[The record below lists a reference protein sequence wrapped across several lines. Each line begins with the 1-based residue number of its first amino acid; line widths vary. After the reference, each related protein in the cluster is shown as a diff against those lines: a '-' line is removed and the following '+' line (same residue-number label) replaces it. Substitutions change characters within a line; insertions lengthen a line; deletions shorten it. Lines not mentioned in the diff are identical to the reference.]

1 MCLVVVV
8 GKVSKQVFALLTG
21 ICFLLLQVFAFMA
34 PASASDSALTGLG
47 EPADPSSM
55 SQPGKLFPSSSQPMV
70 VPSPTLTPVDNG
82 ITLLQ
87 TPSSSGL
94 AALLADPNAIPA
106 EPVLRQPISKSAPKI
121 NSSSAKNSKADPTS
135 KTSSRQPQK
144 PPDLIFRPR
153 VEQQERSVTLVGAIE
168 YANQNY
174 PAIKKSLAQVQLSKD
189 AVKLQKLN
197 EYLPDSLLQYQLLV
211 STHNKITEMFY
222 GSPVFPADPGPGHNA
237 VSGRPYASS
246 GVGASV
252 DWAPIDFGL
261 HKARIQ
267 YAKTQYQQA
276 QADYD
281 VTKLDV
287 EIASASAFLDA
298 VQAAEEVRA
307 MQENVDSFN
316 QFYTVVH
323 AQVSTDLKPGAD
335 QSLASAQLANAQN
348 QLLRAQLSQELA
360 LASLANAIG
369 LGGQAVTIE
378 ARGIAANSEPK
389 LVQKSS
395 PVFENVPII
404 KASQALM
411 MTAMAQRKVLNKEY
425 APVFHFLG
433 GGSFRGAGENITAT
447 GSQSQGASGVFPS
460 VPNYQVALIANWN
473 FLDWFRIRQ
482 EKRVQDQRI
491 VAQQEALNLVLQNI
505 KTEDVKSRAQIRT
518 AVALAANMPVQVEAA
533 DLAFRQAQARYKAG
547 LGSVAQVA
555 EANTVL
561 AQSRMQEAIAR
572 LGVWRAMLQ
581 VAAVHGDMRPFMAEA
596 DRIQKGF

>member
-1 MCLVVVV
+1 
-8 GKVSKQVFALLTG
+8 
-21 ICFLLLQVFAFMA
+21 
-34 PASASDSALTGLG
+34 
-47 EPADPSSM
+47 
-55 SQPGKLFPSSSQPMV
+55 
-70 VPSPTLTPVDNG
+70 
-82 ITLLQ
+82 
-87 TPSSSGL
+87 
-94 AALLADPNAIPA
+94 
-106 EPVLRQPISKSAPKI
+106 
-121 NSSSAKNSKADPTS
+121 
-135 KTSSRQPQK
+135 
-144 PPDLIFRPR
+144 
-153 VEQQERSVTLVGAIE
+153 
-168 YANQNY
+168 
-174 PAIKKSLAQVQLSKD
+174 
-189 AVKLQKLN
+189 
-197 EYLPDSLLQYQLLV
+197 
-211 STHNKITEMFY
+211 MFY
-222 GSPVFPADPGPGHNA
+222 GSPVFPADPGPGHSA
-237 VSGRPYASS
+237 VSGRPYPYS
-246 GVGASV
+246 GVGFSV

-276 QADYD
+276 QADFD

-287 EIASASAFLDA
+287 EISSASAFLDA
-298 VQAAEEVRA
+298 VQAAEEMRA

-369 LGGQAVTIE
+369 LGGQAITIE

-389 LVQKSS
+389 LVQKTS
-395 PVFENVPII
+395 PVFENVPIV

-411 MTAMAQRKVLNKEY
+411 STAMAQRKVLNKEY

-433 GGSFRGAGENITAT
+433 GLNFRGSGENLSAT
-447 GSQSQGASGVFPS
+447 GSQSQGANGVFPA
-460 VPNYQVALIANWN
+460 VPNYQFALIANWN

-518 AVALAANMPVQVEAA
+518 AVALAANMPIQVEAA

-581 VAAVHGDMRPFMAEA
+581 VAAVHGDLRPFMAEA
-596 DRIQKGF
+596 DRIQKGL

>member
-1 MCLVVVV
+1 ML
-8 GKVSKQVFALLTG
+8 
-21 ICFLLLQVFAFMA
+21 
-34 PASASDSALTGLG
+34 
-47 EPADPSSM
+47 
-55 SQPGKLFPSSSQPMV
+55 
-70 VPSPTLTPVDNG
+70 
-82 ITLLQ
+82 
-87 TPSSSGL
+87 
-94 AALLADPNAIPA
+94 
-106 EPVLRQPISKSAPKI
+106 
-121 NSSSAKNSKADPTS
+121 
-135 KTSSRQPQK
+135 
-144 PPDLIFRPR
+144 
-153 VEQQERSVTLVGAIE
+153 
-168 YANQNY
+168 
-174 PAIKKSLAQVQLSKD
+174 
-189 AVKLQKLN
+189 
-197 EYLPDSLLQYQLLV
+197 
-211 STHNKITEMFY
+211 
-222 GSPVFPADPGPGHNA
+222 
-237 VSGRPYASS
+237 
-246 GVGASV
+246 
-252 DWAPIDFGL
+252 
-261 HKARIQ
+261 
-267 YAKTQYQQA
+267 
-276 QADYD
+276 
-281 VTKLDV
+281 
-287 EIASASAFLDA
+287 LDA